1 MSTSLQILLFVA
13 VVILCA
19 KMSGALMARFG
30 LPLVLG
36 ELLAG
41 VFLGPT
47 VLNIGIL
54 PCFTTVSALPA
65 VPLAAVFK
73 VMAAIG
79 VVVLMFVA
87 GLETDIAIMRRALAP
102 AFWAASG
109 GVIFPMAGGC
119 LLSHYLGFNWQD
131 AIFIGTILTAT
142 SVTITAQ
149 TLINLDQL
157 RSKPGSTILGAAVI
171 DDVLGLIVLSLVI
184 ALSTHLP
191 QPHGNGWTG
200 IAMTVSRM
208 AICLALLLWAGPPVT
223 RWAFRQASR
232 LQGPHTELAAALTIG
247 LLLAFLAEEMIRLN
261 KEKQAAQKK
270 FLEWL
275 GGMAAITGAYLAG
288 LFVAATPGHARV
300 ADDLRAMTNSFF
312 GPLFFVSI
320 GLEVNARQVGGRMGL
335 FVLLLAVAVFG
346 KILGSGL
353 GARLNGFSNR
363 DSLIVGVGMI
373 PRGEVGLITASLG
386 FAAGLVSQTVYVQVV
401 ILVLATTLIT
411 PALLKVAFR
420 RGGMEAAMG
429 RRATVELHKLDEIPG
444 SVAEVADA

>member
-1 MSTSLQILLFVA
+1 MSTSLQILFFVA
-13 VVILCA
+13 MVILCA
-19 KMSGALMARFG
+19 KLCGAVAARLG

-47 VLNIGIL
+47 VLNIGS
-54 PCFTTVSALPA
+54 FSYFAA
-65 VPLAAVFK
+65 VPDSHAVPVAAVFK

-79 VVVLMFVA
+79 VVVLMFVT
-87 GLETDIAIMRRALAP
+87 GLETDMAMMRRTVAP

-109 GVIFPMAGGC
+109 GVILPMLGGC
-119 LLSHYLGFNWQD
+119 LLAHYFGFGWPQ

-142 SVTITAQ
+142 SVTVTAQ
-149 TLINLDQL
+149 TLINLGQL

-184 ALSTHLP
+184 ALGVHMSHSS
-191 QPHGNGWTG
+191 GRWTG
-200 IAMTVSRM
+200 IAITLSRM
-208 AICLALLLWAGPPVT
+208 AICLVLLFGAGPPVT
-223 RWAFRQASR
+223 RWIFRQASR
-232 LQGPHTELAAALTIG
+232 LHGPHTELAAALTIG
-247 LLLAFLAEEMIRLN
+247 LLLAFLA
-261 KEKQAAQKK
+261 
-270 FLEWL
+270 EWL

-288 LFVAATPGHARV
+288 LFVAATQAHSKV
-300 ADDLRAMTNSFF
+300 TDDLRAMTNSFF

-320 GLEVNARQVGGRMGL
+320 GLEVNARQLAGGTGL
-335 FVLLLAVAVFG
+335 FVALVAVAVLG

-353 GARLNGFSNR
+353 GARLTGFSNR

-386 FAAGLVSQTVYVQVV
+386 FAAGLVSPTVYVQVV

-411 PALLKVAFR
+411 PPLLKMAFSRGAPEVATGTPR
-420 RGGMEAAMG
+420 LG
-429 RRATVELHKLDEIPG
+429 ELPSLDELSG
-444 SVAEVADA
+444 GVADVADA